1 MITPNII
8 IIYNWFSISHKILWL
23 YYINLHRR
31 EAFLGLYGPTI
42 TWQDTKEQK
51 NGVMRMW
58 RPLSNWYNR
67 PWNLLLQFSSCTIYY
82 YQMPI
87 KFVLICYQAAY
98 HNIHVY
104 LYKEITI
111 YIFISWDFQMLIL
124 YNPSN
129 FHYDVQSLTVVNFNI
144 YQLHEKTKIW
154 NRTFPCPN
162 RQVCLNLDFPGP
174 KKSDNTELT
183 HR

>member
-1 MITPNII
+1 MKFYDCII
-8 IIYNWFSISHKILWL
+8 STSTDGKL
-23 YYINLHRR
+23 
-31 EAFLGLYGPTI
+31 FLGLYGPTI
-42 TWQDTKEQK
+42 TWKVTKEQK

-67 PWNLLLQFSSCTIYY
+67 PWNLLLQFSSCTINY

-87 KFVLICYQAAY
+87 KFVLICYQATY
-98 HNIHVY
+98 HNIRVY

-129 FHYDVQSLTVVNFNI
+129 FHYDVQSLTVVNFINF
-144 YQLHEKTKIW
+144 YYVSASWK
-154 NRTFPCPN
+154 
-162 RQVCLNLDFPGP
+162 D
-174 KKSDNTELT
+174 
-183 HR
+183 

>member
-8 IIYNWFSISHKILWL
+8 IIYNWFLISHKILWL

-42 TWQDTKEQK
+42 TWQVTKEQK

-67 PWNLLLQFSSCTIYY
+67 PWNLLLQFSSCTINY

-129 FHYDVQSLTVVNFNI
+129 FHYDVQSLTVVNFINF
-144 YQLHEKTKIW
+144 YYVSASWK
-154 NRTFPCPN
+154 
-162 RQVCLNLDFPGP
+162 D
-174 KKSDNTELT
+174 
-183 HR
+183 

>member
-8 IIYNWFSISHKILWL
+8 IIYNWFLISHKILWL

-42 TWQDTKEQK
+42 TWKVTKEQK

-58 RPLSNWYNR
+58 RPLSIRYNR
-67 PWNLLLQFSSCTIYY
+67 PWNMLLQFSSCTIYH

-87 KFVLICYQAAY
+87 KFILICYQAAY

-111 YIFISWDFQMLIL
+111 YIFISWDFQMLML

-129 FHYDVQSLTVVNFNI
+129 SHWCPISDSCQFYQFLICISFMKRLKHEIEHFLVQTDKYV
-144 YQLHEKTKIW
+144 W
-154 NRTFPCPN
+154 TFW
-162 RQVCLNLDFPGP
+162 
-174 KKSDNTELT
+174 T
-183 HR
+183 